1 MAATFLLVLL
11 AFAVIASLSVGSRAI
26 PPSEIIGALF
36 GGLDSDNATVITS
49 QRVPRT
55 LLGLATGACL
65 GLGGALMQGHTRNPL
80 ADPGLFGV
88 NAGASLGVAIT
99 VFTVGTVS
107 STAIVIAALVGA
119 GVAAT
124 IVFAFGLRDISSS
137 ALVMLAV
144 VGTTLAALLSA
155 ITSMLVLMDAS
166 TLDVLR
172 FWDVG
177 SLVRRNL
184 DLAGLLAVLMAVGAL
199 LALQSAFSLNAL
211 GLGADVATTLGS
223 RVALSRVISIIAIT
237 LLAGSATALCG
248 PISFLGL
255 VAPHLARALAGHD
268 YRKIVPFAGIVG
280 ATLILA
286 ADTLGRVSI
295 PNGELQVGIVLAVIG
310 GPGLLII
317 ARRRRVVAL

>member
-1 MAATFLLVLL
+1 ML
-11 AFAVIASLSVGSRAI
+11 ALAVIGSLSVGSRAI
-26 PPSEIIGALF
+26 APDEIAGALF
-36 GGLDSDNATVITS
+36 GGLDSDNATVVTT

-55 LLGLATGACL
+55 LLGIAAGVCL

-88 NAGASLGVAIT
+88 NAGAALGVAIT
-99 VFTVGTVS
+99 VFVLGTVS
-107 STAIVIAALVGA
+107 SGAIVVAALVGA
-119 GVAAT
+119 GVAAAV
-124 IVFAFGLRDISSS
+124 VFAFGLRDMSSS

-144 VGTTLAALLSA
+144 VGTTLAALLTA
-155 ITSMLVLMDAS
+155 ITTALVLMDAR

-177 SLVRRNL
+177 SLAQRNL
-184 DLAGLLAVLMAVGAL
+184 DLAGALALLMAVGVV
-199 LALQSAFSLNAL
+199 LALHGAITLNAL
-211 GLGADVATTLGS
+211 GLGAEIATTLGT
-223 RVALSRVISIIAIT
+223 RVALSRIVSIVAIT

-268 YRKIVPFAGIVG
+268 YRRIVPYAGVIG
-280 ATLILA
+280 AVLILG
-286 ADTLGRVSI
+286 ADTIGRVSV
-295 PNGELQVGIVLAVIG
+295 PSGELQVGIVLAVLG
-310 GPGLLII
+310 GPALLAI

>member
-1 MAATFLLVLL
+1 
-11 AFAVIASLSVGSRAI
+11 
-26 PPSEIIGALF
+26 
-36 GGLDSDNATVITS
+36 
-49 QRVPRT
+49 
-55 LLGLATGACL
+55 
-65 GLGGALMQGHTRNPL
+65 MQGHTRNPL

-99 VFTVGTVS
+99 VFIMGTVS
-107 STAIVIAALVGA
+107 STAIVVAALVGA

-144 VGTTLAALLSA
+144 VGTTLAALLTA
-155 ITSMLVLMDAS
+155 ITSMLVLMDAN

-177 SLVRRNL
+177 SIARRNL
-184 DLAGLLAVLMAVGAL
+184 DLAGLLTALMAVGVV
-199 LALQSAFSLNAL
+199 LALHSAFSLNAL

-223 RVALSRVISIIAIT
+223 RVALSRILSIVAIT

-268 YRKIVPFAGIVG
+268 YRKIVPFAGLIG
-280 ATLILA
+280 AALMLA
-286 ADTLGRVSI
+286 ADTLGRVSV
-295 PNGELQVGIVLAVIG
+295 PGGELQVGIVLAVLG
-310 GPGLLII
+310 GPALLVI

>member
-1 MAATFLLVLL
+1 MAISLLL
-11 AFAVIASLSVGSRAI
+11 AILAITVIGSLSVGSRAI

-55 LLGLATGACL
+55 LLGLAAGACL

-99 VFTVGTVS
+99 VFIMGTVS
-107 STAIVIAALVGA
+107 STAIVVAALVGA

-144 VGTTLAALLSA
+144 VGTTLAALLTA
-155 ITSMLVLMDAS
+155 ITSMLVLMDAN

-177 SLVRRNL
+177 SIARRNL
-184 DLAGLLAVLMAVGAL
+184 DLAGLLTALMAVGVV
-199 LALQSAFSLNAL
+199 LALHSAFSLNAL

-223 RVALSRVISIIAIT
+223 RVALSRILSIVAIT

-268 YRKIVPFAGIVG
+268 YRKIVPFAGLIG
-280 ATLILA
+280 AALMLA
-286 ADTLGRVSI
+286 ADTLGRVSV
-295 PNGELQVGIVLAVIG
+295 PGGELQVGIVLAVLG
-310 GPGLLII
+310 GPALLVI